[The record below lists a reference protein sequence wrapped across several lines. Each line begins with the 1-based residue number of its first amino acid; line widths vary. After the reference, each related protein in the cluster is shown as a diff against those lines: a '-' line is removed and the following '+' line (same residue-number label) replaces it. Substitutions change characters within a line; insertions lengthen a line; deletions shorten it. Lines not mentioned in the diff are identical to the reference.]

1 MKRLSVVVVGAGFGG
16 LSAAAYLA
24 RAGAQVTVVERA
36 AHVGGKAAHLEKD
49 GFVFDAGPTLLTMPE
64 VLEDAF
70 AAAGS
75 SLSAVTQLTR
85 LDPVAR
91 YLFANGRE
99 LVVSTDHA
107 QTKASIAAFSPRDA
121 RAWDGFFAEC
131 KDIWEIAGDPY
142 LEAPFDGILGFTQ
155 RALRRGSKV
164 LRLGMSL
171 GTLDQFARRHFESP
185 EMRSFVGRF
194 ATYAGG
200 DPARSTAAF
209 AMIPWLEIEKG
220 AFYPSGGVHALAAS
234 LKRALERSGVRFLL
248 GTDVR
253 EVLQDD
259 RGRALGVATSD
270 HAAPRL
276 EADVVVLNMDPLT
289 AASRLMPRARGAA
302 AYARKLDGR
311 VRSLSGLAFSFGVEG
326 DVPAVAHHSVLFPAD
341 YGAEFEAIFDRGTMP
356 ERPAVYVSVP
366 SHGDRTRAPAGS
378 HTLFTLVNAPATA
391 SYDAA
396 RVREYVLDQLETR
409 WCPNLRARIRAEA
422 VVTPADLVATGSA
435 HGSIYGAAPHGATST
450 FERPRYRA
458 DFAEGVYF
466 VGGATH
472 PGGGVPMVIKG
483 GRFVAEA
490 VLDDAA
496 RSERPR
502 VASGMRGWFG

>member
-1 MKRLSVVVVGAGFGG
+1 VKRLSVVVVGAGFGG
-16 LSAAAYLA
+16 LSAAAYLS
-24 RAGAQVTVVERA
+24 RAGADVTVVERA
-36 AHVGGKAAHLEKD
+36 AHVGGKAGHLEKD

-75 SLSAVTQLTR
+75 SLSAHTTLTR

-99 LVVSTDHA
+99 LLVSTDHER
-107 QTKASIAAFSPRDA
+107 TKASIRAFAPRDA
-121 RAWDGFFAEC
+121 EAWDAFFAEC
-131 KDIWEIAGDPY
+131 KEVWEVAGEPY
-142 LEAPFDGILGFTQ
+142 LEAPFDGLLGFTQ

-171 GTLDQFARRHFESP
+171 GTLDQFARRHFESA

-200 DPARSTAAF
+200 APARSTAAF

-220 AFYPSGGVHALAAS
+220 AFYPRGGMHALAAS
-234 LKRALERSGVRFLL
+234 LAQALARAGVRFRL

-253 EVLQDD
+253 EVLLDA
-259 RGRALGVATSD
+259 RGKTVGVATSD
-270 HAAPRL
+270 RAAPRL
-276 EADVVVLNMDPLT
+276 AADVVVLNMDPLT
-289 AASRLMPRARGAA
+289 AARHLMPRARGAA
-302 AYARKLDGR
+302 GFAAKLETR
-311 VRSLSGLAFSFGVEG
+311 ERSLSGLAWSFGVEG
-326 DVPAVAHHSVLFPAD
+326 HVPVEAHHTVLFPED
-341 YGAEFEAIFDRGTMP
+341 YAAEFEAIFERGAMP

-366 SHGDRTRAPAGS
+366 SLGDRSRAPAGCQ
-378 HTLFTLVNAPATA
+378 TLFTLVNAPATA
-391 SYDAA
+391 AYDAA
-396 RVREYVLDQLETR
+396 QVREYVLGELERR
-409 WCPNLRARIRAEA
+409 WCPDLRGRIRAEA
-422 VVTPADLVATGSA
+422 VITPADIAATGSA

-450 FERPRYRA
+450 FERPKYRA

-472 PGGGVPMVIKG
+472 PGGGVPMVTKG

-490 VLDDAA
+490 VLEDAA
-496 RSERPR
+496 RAEKPR
-502 VASGMRGWFG
+502 AASGLRGWFR